1 MNWPANASC
10 VVRRHSRAA
19 TCLAPPRRL
28 AAGAGSL
35 AAGAA
40 TQRSGRAPPPV
51 RGANR
56 RQRQQT
62 VCKNR
67 IVIIAIQEPILGEPP
82 PAQSR
87 GAAGRPRAAGT
98 GRQRLA
104 AAGTVKRRRSGQT
117 PTQSTGAGRRN
128 GQTPKKWSNTE
139 EVVKRRHSRQGLAA
153 VAAARRALAALT
165 RHG

>member
-1 MNWPANASC
+1 MPPPALS
-10 VVRRHSRAA
+10 VSLLHQ
-19 TCLAPPRRL
+19 
-28 AAGAGSL
+28 AGSL

-82 PAQSR
+82 PARSM
-87 GAAGRPRAAGT
+87 GGRPAGQ
-98 GRQRLA
+98 GPPAQVESCLPPPE
-104 AAGTVKRRRSGQT
+104 RSN
-117 PTQSTGAGRRN
+117 AD
-128 GQTPKKWSNTE
+128 E
-139 EVVKRRHSRQGLAA
+139 MVKRRHSRQGLAA
-153 VAAARRALAALT
+153 GTVKRRRNGRT
-165 RHG
+165 PKK

>member
-1 MNWPANASC
+1 MPPPALSVSLLLPAS
-10 VVRRHSRAA
+10 
-19 TCLAPPRRL
+19 
-28 AAGAGSL
+28 SL

-40 TQRSGRAPPPV
+40 TRRSGRAPPV

-56 RQRQQT
+56 RQRQKI

-67 IVIIAIQEPILGEPP
+67 FVIITIQEPILGEPP